1 MVTENKSVQTT
12 ETAPKGELTFNDK
25 VIQKVVGYA
34 IENVSG
40 LLGVDGGFMANIKNK
55 IVNSDNPV
63 DGIEVEVGKEQV
75 AVDLNII
82 MAFGHNAHDIYKEL
96 TKVITKQLT
105 ETTSLELVELNVE
118 VIDIQTKAEFDNAQV
133 SLQDRVTDAGNT
145 LKEKTSDGVNAVK
158 HSASEMGDDADRVK

>member
-1 MVTENKSVQTT
+1 MVTENKSVQAT

-63 DGIEVEVGKEQV
+63 DGIEVEVVYFFQ
-75 AVDLNII
+75 
-82 MAFGHNAHDIYKEL
+82 
-96 TKVITKQLT
+96 
-105 ETTSLELVELNVE
+105 
-118 VIDIQTKAEFDNAQV
+118 AEDGIRDDN
-133 SLQDRVTDAGNT
+133 L
-145 LKEKTSDGVNAVK
+145 
-158 HSASEMGDDADRVK
+158 